1 MKKII
6 VGLLALTTFSLNAF
20 AVSVTT
26 DPINYAEII
35 IVADSIDECESKR
48 TEIADGLYKNGKL
61 VFTYK
66 SDACRF
72 VSNGGVSFGYKGIV
86 SVFKY

>member
-6 VGLLALTTFSLNAF
+6 IGLLTLTTFSLNAF
-20 AVSVTT
+20 AVSITT
-26 DPINYAEII
+26 QKENYAEII
-35 IVADSIDECESKR
+35 INADSTEECERKR
-48 TEIADGLYKNGKL
+48 TEIADGLKKNGKL

-72 VSNGGVSFGYKGIV
+72 ASSGGVSFGYIGIV